1 MNKSERR
8 RERVSF
14 DFFSHFI
21 NDQCPIREN
30 KREKNEREREKEK
43 GKRDRLAF
51 TSSNGNRSNTILV

>member
-30 KREKNEREREKEK
+30 TREENERERKRKEKEI
-43 GKRDRLAF
+43 D
-51 TSSNGNRSNTILV
+51 